1 MHRLKLITGCLP
13 RVTRDER
20 RRIVGRRLKRA
31 CFGDRCANPHF
42 DGVAVPLLVP
52 LPTRVGLHLPAVQK
66 RKKRI
71 HMETAAL
78 RDLGG
83 TVLGDV
89 IVILVT

>member
-13 RVTRDER
+13 RVTRGER
-20 RRIVGRRLKRA
+20 SRIVGRRLKRA

-42 DGVAVPLLVP
+42 GGVLSPSWYLYQHEL
-52 LPTRVGLHLPAVQK
+52 GYLPAVQK
-66 RKKRI
+66 KKKRI
-71 HMETAAL
+71 HMEMAAL

-83 TVLGDV
+83 AVLGDV